1 MFCGQLDYNLLF
13 LWFLDMHRGKPGFDL
28 SGIGS
33 PGWWSPRLKPQSG
46 ALTEHDVAGELFR
59 TGAAELYELR
69 LTSPKTRAIRA

>member
-13 LWFLDMHRGKPGFDL
+13 LWFLWFLWFLDMHWGKPGFDL

-46 ALTEHDVAGELFR
+46 AALTGTTLRASFF
-59 TGAAELYELR
+59 APELR
-69 LTSPKTRAIRA
+69 SRTSWG

>member
-13 LWFLDMHRGKPGFDL
+13 LWFLWFLDMHWGKPGFDL

-46 ALTEHDVAGELFR
+46 AALTGTTLRASFF
-59 TGAAELYELR
+59 APELR
-69 LTSPKTRAIRA
+69 SRTSWG